1 MVRTTLE
8 RGWHS
13 WLREGREERDFDF
26 AEALVRFRSNRLFHY
41 VHFEQ
46 IAVGLDTGH
55 RERLAEE
62 FLDVIRR
69 SRLAR

>member
-13 WLREGREERDFDF
+13 WLREGWEERDFDF
-26 AEALVRFRSNRLFHY
+26 AEATVGFQRDRLFHY
-41 VHFEQ
+41 VLFER
-46 IAVGLDTGH
+46 IAEDLDTGH
-55 RERLAEE
+55 RELLVEK

-69 SRLAR
+69 RRPAG